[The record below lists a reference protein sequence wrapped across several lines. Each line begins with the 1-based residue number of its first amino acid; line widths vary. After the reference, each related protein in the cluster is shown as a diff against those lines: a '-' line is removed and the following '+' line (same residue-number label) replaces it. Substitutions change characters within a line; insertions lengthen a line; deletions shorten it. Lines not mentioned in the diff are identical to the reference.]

1 MRFLILGAGGL
12 GGYFGGMLV
21 RNGAEVTFLVRP
33 RRAAQLAKHNLV
45 IKEPAGDLVIP
56 VKTVTAGEVDG
67 KYDVVFLTCKAY
79 DLDSSVEAIAPAIG
93 PGSAILPVLNG
104 VNHIDILR
112 EHFGAEQVLGGMI
125 IVRAELAPNG
135 DIVRP
140 TIGGVSEDAAFG
152 ELTGE
157 RSARCE
163 AIHKTLMSAGIP
175 SRISD
180 DILGEM
186 WTKFCGFCCN
196 AAVSTLTRA
205 FAGEIASAPAGAGFV
220 RATFDECARA
230 TAAEGYPPPHSLRDL
245 CVGLYS
251 QPGLGYRPSIAADLE
266 AGRPTEGEH
275 TIGDLVR
282 RADRRGLDV
291 PILQAAL
298 CNLQIQEARRL
309 NQPAGC

>member
-12 GGYFGGMLV
+12 GGYFGGLLV
-21 RNGAEVTFLVRP
+21 RSGAKVTFLVRP
-33 RRAAQLAKHNLV
+33 RRAAQLAKCNLV
-45 IKEPAGDLVIP
+45 IKEPGGDLVIP
-56 VKTVTAGEVDG
+56 VRTVTAGAVDG
-67 KYDVVFLTCKAY
+67 KYDVVLLSCKAY
-79 DLDSSVEAIAPAIG
+79 DLDSAVEAIVPAIG

-104 VNHIDILR
+104 VNQIDILR
-112 EHFGAEQVLGGMI
+112 ERFGAEHVLGGMI
-125 IVRAELAPNG
+125 IVRAELAPSG
-135 DIVRP
+135 EIVRP
-140 TIGGVSEDAAFG
+140 SMGVNEDAAFG

-157 RSARCE
+157 RSTRCE
-163 AIHKTLMSAGIP
+163 AIHMALISAGIP

-186 WTKFCGFCCN
+186 WAKFCGFCCN

-205 FAGEIASAPAGAGFV
+205 LAGEIAAAPAGARFV
-220 RATFDECARA
+220 KATFEECARV
-230 TAAEGYPPPHSLRDL
+230 TAAEGYPPPNPIRDL

-282 RADRRGLDV
+282 RADRHGLDV
-291 PILQAAL
+291 PILRAAL

-309 NQPAGC
+309 NHTHGC

>member
-12 GGYFGGMLV
+12 GGYFGGMLA
-21 RNGAEVTFLVRP
+21 RSGAEVAFLVRP
-33 RRAAQLAKHNLV
+33 RRAAQLAERNLV

-56 VKTVTAGEVDG
+56 VRTVAAGEVDG
-67 KYDVVFLTCKAY
+67 RYDVVFLTCKAY
-79 DLDSSVEAIAPAIG
+79 DLDSAVEAITPAIG
-93 PGSAILPVLNG
+93 PGSAVLPVLNG
-104 VNHIDILR
+104 VTHIHLLCER
-112 EHFGAEQVLGGMI
+112 FGAEHVLGAMI

-140 TIGGVSEDAAFG
+140 PIGGISEDAAFG

-180 DILGEM
+180 DILSEM
-186 WTKFCGFCCN
+186 WAKFCGFCCN

-205 FAGEIASAPAGAGFV
+205 FAGEIAATPAGAGFV
-220 RATFDECARA
+220 EATFDECARV
-230 TAAEGYPPPHSLRDL
+230 TTAEGYPPPHSLRDL

-251 QPGLGYRPSIAADLE
+251 QPGLGYRPSIAADFE

-291 PILQAAL
+291 PILRAAL

-309 NQPAGC
+309 N

>member
-12 GGYFGGMLV
+12 GGYFGGILV
-21 RNGAEVTFLVRP
+21 RNGAEVTFLARP

-45 IKEPAGDLVIP
+45 IKEPAGELVIP

-79 DLDSSVEAIAPAIG
+79 DLDSAIDAIAPAIG

-104 VNHIDILR
+104 VNQIDILR
-112 EHFGAEQVLGGMI
+112 ERFGSEHVLGGMI
-125 IVRAELAPNG
+125 IVRAEMAPNG

-140 TIGGVSEDAAFG
+140 PMNVREDAAFG
-152 ELTGE
+152 ELTGA
-157 RSARCE
+157 RTSRCE
-163 AIHKTLMSAGIP
+163 AIHATLMSAGLP

-186 WTKFCGFCCN
+186 WAKFCGFCCN

-205 FAGEIASAPAGAGFV
+205 LAGEIATSPAGAGFV
-220 RATFDECARA
+220 AATFDECARVC
-230 TAAEGYPPPHSLRDL
+230 AAEGYPIANAIKEICL
-245 CVGLYS
+245 GLYS
-251 QPGLGYRPSIAADLE
+251 QPGLGYRPSIAADFE

-282 RADRRGLDV
+282 RADQRGLDV
-291 PILQAAL
+291 PILRAAL
-298 CNLQIQEARRL
+298 CNLQIQEARRHDH
-309 NQPAGC
+309 ARG

>member
-21 RNGAEVTFLVRP
+21 RGGAEVGFLVRP
-33 RRAAQLAKHNLV
+33 RRAAQLAERKLV
-45 IKEPAGDLVIP
+45 IKEPGGDSVIP
-56 VKTVTAGEVDG
+56 VRTFTAGEIDG

-79 DLDSSVEAIAPAIG
+79 DLDSAIDAIAPAIG

-163 AIHKTLMSAGIP
+163 AIHNALMSAGIP

-180 DILGEM
+180 DILGDM

-230 TAAEGYPPPHSLRDL
+230 TTAEGYPPPHSLRDL

-282 RADRRGLDV
+282 RAGRRGLDV

-309 NQPAGC
+309 NQTARC